1 MTILETRPFRVSHY
15 LKQSVWVDRSR
26 VKLGKNSDGDLSAR
40 LVPYAALGFGII
52 TISPSDCKFIAS
64 QDFVKHFMCLSLTSS
79 TPQMCKLRLAQKGTG
94 LPCTLNL
101 M

>member
-52 TISPSDCKFIAS
+52 TIS
-64 QDFVKHFMCLSLTSS
+64 Q
-79 TPQMCKLRLAQKGTG
+79 
-94 LPCTLNL
+94 
-101 M
+101 